1 MRVRCMMRIEC
12 VYFIILRQDA
22 VVNNLRVCA
31 LIPSPTQIFTSCPMN
46 VVFKVIL
53 IIQI

>member
-22 VVNNLRVCA
+22 VVNNLSVCA
-31 LIPSPTQIFTSCPMN
+31 LILLFTSCPMN
-46 VVFKVIL
+46 VVFKVFL
-53 IIQI
+53 IIKI